1 MNVFVM
7 LCGSI
12 VVTYINLDYVMRKK
26 KNALILVTPQTV
38 LSAVD

>member
-12 VVTYINLDYVMRKK
+12 VGTYINLDYVMRKE
-26 KNALILVTPQTV
+26 NAEILVTPQTV

>member
-26 KNALILVTPQTV
+26 NALILVTPQTV